1 MLRNHTPSHQQI
13 AELLAWSSSPPTFP
27 SHKSLL
33 SIDRIH
39 PIVILATSTRWP
51 PSTYSQRS
59 TPTTLRTNL
68 VQTQKNSPTNRKT
81 LGNKGEIHSANHHI
95 LPKKSRSWWFLW
107 HFHLPGN
114 LPSIHPSSSLMAY
127 LWRHHP
133 PLVSSTFKVYGPATA
148 AVASE
153 PWQLGGS
160 AK

>member
-1 MLRNHTPSHQQI
+1 MLRNHTPSHQQV
-13 AELLAWSSSPPTFP
+13 AELLAWSSSPAIFP

-39 PIVILATSTRWP
+39 PIVIPATSTRWH
-51 PSTYSQRS
+51 PSTYYQRS

-68 VQTQKNSPTNRKT
+68 VQTQKNSPTDRKT
-81 LGNKGEIHSANHHI
+81 LRNNSEIHSANDHI
-95 LPKKSRSWWFLW
+95 LPKNHGLGGFCGTFVFLGIVP
-107 HFHLPGN
+107 L
-114 LPSIHPSSSLMAY
+114 HPSSSLMAY